1 VFAGSDGIRGEN
13 PEASQ
18 NVAYYNAIADS
29 IKGRRSARI
38 EQTTVLAPIPGTSK
52 AVSQVVEVNN
62 QHYMQLNVLAKS
74 GKFSSSTHRKMRM
87 MLQTK
92 RKQRKG
98 MINLQMLVHLERMVR
113 PHFTTSRFAH

>member
-52 AVSQVVEVNN
+52 AVSQVVEVKNPN
-62 QHYMQLNVLAKS
+62 YEGKESSLLNGANFPARL
-74 GKFSSSTHRKMRM
+74 F
-87 MLQTK
+87 
-92 RKQRKG
+92 
-98 MINLQMLVHLERMVR
+98 
-113 PHFTTSRFAH
+113 

>member
-52 AVSQVVEVNN
+52 AVSQVVEVKI
-62 QHYMQLNVLAKS
+62 LISKVKNVLAKS
-74 GKFSSSTHRKMRM
+74 
-87 MLQTK
+87 
-92 RKQRKG
+92 
-98 MINLQMLVHLERMVR
+98 
-113 PHFTTSRFAH
+113 